1 MISDLTSAGNCC
13 RGIKRARS
21 LSPPGGGKTSASGP
35 APMGWIGQWAPRTNK
50 RYQRTKESRLY
61 KCSAWVGRAH
71 GVIPVAV
78 ERVRSMLTAASSASV
93 TLIFGVSRHGCGQG
107 ERAIVVLSRIFVLG
121 KDVAS
126 RTRVGRAA
134 GVDALTRRSPPG
146 ATFIARQRSWAG
158 QSRMA

>member
-78 ERVRSMLTAASSASV
+78 ERVALDADGCE
-93 TLIFGVSRHGCGQG
+93 LGVGDFNFRGLPAWLWSG
-107 ERAIVVLSRIFVLG
+107 
-121 KDVAS
+121 
-126 RTRVGRAA
+126 
-134 GVDALTRRSPPG
+134 
-146 ATFIARQRSWAG
+146 
-158 QSRMA
+158 